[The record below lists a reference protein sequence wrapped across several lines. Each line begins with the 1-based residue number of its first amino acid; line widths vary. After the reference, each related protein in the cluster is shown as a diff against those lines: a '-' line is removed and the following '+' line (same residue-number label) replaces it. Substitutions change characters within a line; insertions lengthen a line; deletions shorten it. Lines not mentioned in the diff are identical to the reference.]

1 MLGGLIQSTAKNFLS
16 LKYGTDKTVK
26 KLETSYFDLVKNGR
40 DKICKRKNDDIQR
53 KVRNIITQLQSLL
66 KLIRSLLSV
75 LKKILKFVKVIKKL
89 LIGLTILVKI
99 LKLFPLPARWAIV
112 GMIIKMGDLLNK
124 ISFQLKSAL
133 LIILGIDF
141 TITYLNK
148 SLSFLVKKIDDLI
161 KSLQVVSQ
169 QLKDCA
175 STNENNADDLLN
187 QSGLDRTKY
196 DGLDLGNLQDGNG
209 SGGVGNDRALSLL
222 NQAALQRSLAGDLD
236 SSLNDLSAGLRDLKN
251 QMGELL
257 NSNNTYKGFTFKI
270 IEEETVQQVVA
281 KRRYAVAINIDG
293 IVTLTGELSYATDTK
308 VLIDELKLRID
319 TDNLTGYTSIK
330 TSNTVI
336 SDIDQPVSTGVVID
350 TSNIKPEDEDII
362 NLLNQSIEDNQN
374 GVGEQEVGDVDEEIG
389 MQETN
394 NEVLN
399 DLGYESETEIEE
411 DADSAISDL
420 EDLLETDTGEKKM
433 KSKYNSK
440 QQKFIRML
448 QRKASNGDA
457 KAKELLARI
466 QSGQVKVKDAKA
478 EWYLMKG

>member
-196 DGLDLGNLQDGNG
+196 DGLDLGNLQDGDI
-209 SGGVGNDRALSLL
+209 GNDRALSLL

-362 NLLNQSIEDNQN
+362 NLLNQSVEDNQN
-374 GVGEQEVGDVDEEIG
+374 GVEEQEIGDVDEEIG

-466 QSGQVKVKDAKA
+466 QSGEVKVKDAKA